1 MRWDEFQLNEEN
13 EMKKMQEEKEEAAV
27 PERRLQR

>member
-1 MRWDEFQLNEEN
+1 MRWDEFQLKAEN
-13 EMKKMQEEKEEAAV
+13 EMKKMQEEEEEAAV